1 MKPGRWRALDE
12 AVGLNPGLVIVK
24 EMEILGAYTTT
35 RDELDEALRLTA
47 SGTVRS
53 YVSESVPLEE
63 TGRAHFRLE
72 HREVAGRLVLI
83 PPTLTA

>member
-63 TGRAHFRLE
+63 AGRAHFRLE
-72 HREVAGRLVLI
+72 NREVAGRLVLI